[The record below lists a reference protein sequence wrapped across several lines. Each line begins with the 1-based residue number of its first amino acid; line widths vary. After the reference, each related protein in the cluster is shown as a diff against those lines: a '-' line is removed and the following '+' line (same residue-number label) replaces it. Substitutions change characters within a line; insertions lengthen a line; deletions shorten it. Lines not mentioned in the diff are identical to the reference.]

1 MFHCLAQIN
10 AWILLVKCANQEA
23 LLGVDK
29 ALLWFNLKSERISDE
44 RGRVKDK
51 EKKDRKNAFRIWNL
65 LSYYTVQKINYS
77 IWLKKKKK
85 KGRRQVCD
93 SRTTW
98 DNKKYNRYRYFYTGA
113 LHDCNYAINIQQW
126 SSLAVCIKMLSRPSW
141 FWICIKISNRC
152 RYNVSDFGK

>member
-29 ALLWFNLKSERISDE
+29 ALLWLNLKSERISDE

-85 KGRRQVCD
+85 KVGDRYVIQGQPEIIRNITDTGTSTPVHCMIAIMQLTFNNGLVWQYVLKCWAGPVD
-93 SRTTW
+93 SEFVS
-98 DNKKYNRYRYFYTGA
+98 RYQIDVDT
-113 LHDCNYAINIQQW
+113 
-126 SSLAVCIKMLSRPSW
+126 M
-141 FWICIKISNRC
+141 
-152 RYNVSDFGK
+152 